1 VFGAQHAEIVAKL
14 KGVILAYESAL
25 AADREFV
32 RGQAD
37 PITNLSLALAEKA
50 IAEAAGDE
58 SEA

>member
-1 VFGAQHAEIVAKL
+1 
-14 KGVILAYESAL
+14 VILAYESAL